1 MPFFSRFYWGCVL
14 LLALAGLSGCSAGH
28 YRESADREVYRIIEA
43 KSGKIGG
50 MPSAFSI
57 DEATGTSEALRP
69 AATEPASATRVLSLR
84 EAVEW
89 AVENSREYQR
99 RKESLYTQGLSL
111 TLSRHRFDPLF
122 SGSFSGDITSRETED
137 TVSGGLSLGVR
148 KMLATGGDISISL
161 VNNLFR
167 VISGGD
173 PNQAAAS
180 AVAAAVSQ
188 PLLQGAG
195 RKIALEELT
204 QAERDMV
211 YAIREFVRYRKSFSV
226 GIAKNYFNLL
236 RLQDRLTNSLN
247 NYENLRDERIRAEFM
262 ARAGRTP
269 EFQVDQQRQSELSAR
284 DSWIRS
290 AQTYSNALDQFKLD
304 LGLPTEIL
312 LEPDPREL
320 KSLSVDIDRE
330 SLDLERAIAA
340 ALGGRL
346 DFMTVQDRWTDA
358 ERKVEVATDRL
369 KPRLDVGGSYSR
381 STPGTQPL
389 NFRDGEDVFRGQAD
403 LELPLDRKSERNSYR
418 QSLIQLASA
427 RRSVVEQEDRIRLEV
442 RNAFRNLDQAEE
454 SYRIQMNS
462 LRLAERRVEST
473 SLLQQAGRANTRD
486 VLEAREAL
494 LNAQNNVTQAVVDHF
509 NTRLD
514 LSLAMET
521 LRVDDRGFWVGTSL
535 AGAGQGG
542 DREN

>member
-1 MPFFSRFYWGCVL
+1 
-14 LLALAGLSGCSAGH
+14 
-28 YRESADREVYRIIEA
+28 
-43 KSGKIGG
+43 
-50 MPSAFSI
+50 
-57 DEATGTSEALRP
+57 
-69 AATEPASATRVLSLR
+69 VLSLR
-84 EAVEW
+84 EAVEM
-89 AVENSREYQR
+89 AVENSREFQR
-99 RKESLYTQGLSL
+99 RKESLYSQGLSL
-111 TLSRHRFDPLF
+111 TLSRHEYNPIF
-122 SGSFSGDITSRETED
+122 SGSLSGDVTSQDAED

-195 RKIALEELT
+195 RRIALEDLT

-211 YAIREFVRYRKSFSV
+211 YSLREFVRYRKSFSV
-226 GIAKNYFNLL
+226 SIAKSYFNLL

-262 ARAGRTP
+262 AQAGRTP

-290 AQTYSNALDQFKLD
+290 QQSYSNALDEFKIG

-312 LEPDPREL
+312 FEPDPQEL
-320 KSLSVDIDRE
+320 KDLSVEIDRE
-330 SLDLERAIAA
+330 GLEQERAIEA
-340 ALGGRL
+340 ALSGRL
-346 DFMTVQDRWTDA
+346 DFVTVQDRLTDA
-358 ERKVEVATDRL
+358 ERRIDVAVDRL
-369 KPRLDVGGSYSR
+369 KPRLDVGGSYTR
-381 STPGTQPL
+381 DTPGTQPL

-427 RRSVVEQEDRIRLEV
+427 RRNVLEQEDRIRLEV

-473 SLLQQAGRANTRD
+473 TLLQQAGRANTRD
-486 VLEAREAL
+486 VLDAREAL
-494 LNAQNNVTQAVVDHF
+494 LDAQNSVTQAVVDHF

-521 LRVDDRGFWVGTSL
+521 LLVDDQGFWVGSSL

>member
-1 MPFFSRFYWGCVL
+1 MPIISRYRWSAFL
-14 LLALAGLSGCSAGH
+14 LLALAGLGGCSPGH

-43 KSGKIGG
+43 KGEKIGG
-50 MPSAFSI
+50 MPSQFSI
-57 DEATGTSEALRP
+57 DEATGTSDALRQ
-69 AATEPASATRVLSLR
+69 AAVDPASATRILSLR
-84 EAVEW
+84 EAVEM
-89 AVENSREYQR
+89 AVENSRDYQR
-99 RKESLYTQGLSL
+99 RKESLYSQGLSL
-111 TLSRHRFDPLF
+111 TLSRHEYNPIF
-122 SGSFSGDITSRETED
+122 SGSLSGDVTSQDAED

-173 PNQAAAS
+173 PNQAATS
-180 AVAAAVSQ
+180 AVAAAVAQ

-195 RKIALEELT
+195 RRIALENLT

-211 YAIREFVRYRKSFSV
+211 YALREFVRYRKSFSV
-226 GIAKNYFNLL
+226 GIAKSYFNLL

-262 ARAGRTP
+262 AQAGRTP

-290 AQTYSNALDQFKLD
+290 QQSYSNALDEFKIS

-312 LEPDPREL
+312 LEPDPQEL
-320 KSLSVDIDRE
+320 KDLSVEIDRE
-330 SLDLERAIAA
+330 GLDLERAIEA

-346 DFMTVQDRWTDA
+346 DFVTVQDRLTDA
-358 ERKVEVATDRL
+358 ERKIDVAIDRL
-369 KPRLDVGGSYSR
+369 KPRLDIGGSYSR
-381 STPGTQPL
+381 DTPGTQPL

-427 RRSVVEQEDRIRLEV
+427 HRNVLEQDDRIRLEV

-494 LNAQNNVTQAVVDHF
+494 LDAQNSVTQAVVDHF

-521 LRVDDRGFWVGTSL
+521 LRVDDQGFWVGSSL

-542 DREN
+542 DHEN